1 MARANQTLYRQFY
14 REVFTPALA
23 PFQFARVG
31 QQIVWRKDTS
41 GGLIQLI
48 GAAAGWLGGR
58 RVLEWDIFVPGLD
71 DLMRGDGPPLPLGGR
86 IALGYCHVSGRVSGL
101 IRPDVLA
108 DRSELTGDFELTPDQ
123 TAEDRRQLEQRV
135 LATLRLFA
143 SSLES
148 LQSLEDVL
156 ALLTLTDPAG
166 NGRFMPNR
174 TLTPVY
180 AAGIA
185 ILARS
190 PDLQRVIADLETTR
204 SDWSAVQSG
213 FAAGRRVWG
222 LVADRLVEAAQSAE
236 R

>member
-1 MARANQTLYRQFY
+1 MARANETLYRQFY

-31 QQIVWRKDTS
+31 QQNVWRKDTT
-41 GGLIQLI
+41 GGLVQLI

-58 RVLEWDIFVPGLD
+58 RELEWDIFVPGLD

-86 IALGYCHVSGRVSGL
+86 IALGYCHVSGRVSDL
-101 IRPDVLA
+101 IRPEVLA

-123 TAEDRRQLEQRV
+123 TVEDRRQLEQRV

-156 ALLTLTDPAG
+156 KLLTLTDPAG
-166 NGRFMPNR
+166 KRRFMPSR

-185 ILARS
+185 IIARS
-190 PDLQRVIADLETTR
+190 PDLQRVIASLEAAR
-204 SDWSAVQSG
+204 SDWGTLQSG
-213 FAAGRRVWG
+213 FPSGRHVWG
-222 LVADRLVEAAQSAE
+222 LVADRLLQAAQVC
-236 R
+236 

>member
-1 MARANQTLYRQFY
+1 MTAANQTLYRRFY
-14 REVFTPALA
+14 REVFTPALT

-31 QQIVWRKDTS
+31 QQNVWRKDTS
-41 GGLIQLI
+41 GGLTQLI
-48 GAAAGWLGGR
+48 GAGAGWHGGR
-58 RVLEWDIFVPGLD
+58 RELEWDIFVPGLD

-86 IALGYCHVSGRVSGL
+86 IALGYCHVSGRVSDL
-101 IRPDVLA
+101 IQSDVLA
-108 DRSELTGDFELTPDQ
+108 NRPELTGDFELIPDQ
-123 TAEDRRQLEQRV
+123 TADDRRQLEQRAV
-135 LATLRLFA
+135 ATLRLFA

-156 ALLTLTDPAG
+156 TLLTLTDPAG
-166 NGRFMPNR
+166 KARFMPSR

-190 PDLQRVIADLETTR
+190 PDLKRVIADLEAAR
-204 SDWSAVQSG
+204 SDWSALQSG
-213 FAAGRRVWG
+213 FPSGKRVWG
-222 LVADRLVEAAQSAE
+222 LVADRLLHAAQSID